1 MTNLVT
7 DVQAT
12 AQWHSLV
19 KEAESHSGI
28 ALDEEVESYLVF
40 MLMRYT
46 QKPEMAA
53 KIMAL
58 EYLRGVQAAGAE
70 RQAALRDVGDQ
81 CLLFSGLFPKRA
93 EHRQVRISYYVDLG
107 RSAYHNVAE
116 ITRKTV
122 SQMYLQLAD
131 RFVEMMD
138 TLQAMRSLQHKDHE
152 VLDPIRAF
160 ELWNDTHSKRAR
172 QVLTQTTPSMPVW
185 HDPHNSK
192 KH

>member
-28 ALDEEVESYLVF
+28 SLDEEVESYLVF

-81 CLLFSGLFPKRA
+81 CLLYSGLFPKRA
-93 EHRQVRISYYVDLG
+93 EYRQVRISYYVDLG

-122 SQMYLQLAD
+122 SQMYLHLAD

-185 HDPHNSK
+185 HDPRNSK

>member
-7 DVQAT
+7 DEQAT
-12 AQWHSLV
+12 AQWHGLV

-28 ALDEEVESYLVF
+28 ALDEEIECYLVF
-40 MLMRYT
+40 LLMRYT

-53 KIMAL
+53 KVMAL

-70 RQAALRDVGDQ
+70 RQTQLRDVGDQ
-81 CLLFSGLFPKRA
+81 CLLYSGLFPKRA

-116 ITRKTV
+116 ITHKAM
-122 SQMYLQLAD
+122 SKMYLQLANG
-131 RFVEMMD
+131 FVEMMD
-138 TLQAMRSLQHKDHE
+138 TLQAMRSLQHKGQE

-172 QVLTQTTPSMPVW
+172 QVLTQTTPSIPVW
-185 HDPHNSK
+185 HDPKNCKRH
-192 KH
+192 